1 MYMQMA
7 HVEASPVFKHTHQE
21 KILGVLEIYQQ
32 YMISEAA
39 FVLYQDL
46 PSLNVI
52 IRSSPLNI
60 HLSVPR
66 LEVIA
71 ITIAVQK

>member
-7 HVEASPVFKHTHQE
+7 HVEASPVFKQTHQE
-21 KILGVLEIYQQ
+21 YFLGVLEIYQQ

-52 IRSSPLNI
+52 IRSSPPNI
-60 HLSVPR
+60 LLSVSG
-66 LEVIA
+66 LEVVAIA
-71 ITIAVQK
+71 IAVQK